1 LYLPRLKD
9 DIVFQSTLNK
19 GSGSK
24 EFFGF
29 AYGKKDDEY
38 NSFSFGKSTS
48 PLLETLLLI
57 EPSAACKYE
66 ESQKPV
72 IVEQPIQ
79 IDPVPSDKVV
89 PPLPPIDSIPSA
101 QSLKTHFYANIELDS
116 LVAKK
121 QFADLVDEV
130 ILQFTSKPGVKMKIS
145 LEIEAESA
153 TGFDDSLQRAVK
165 ENCNVMKFRN
175 AEFE

>member
-1 LYLPRLKD
+1 MVTYVEVD
-9 DIVFQSTLNK
+9 STQTVIEK
-19 GSGSK
+19 KIESK
-24 EFFGF
+24 
-29 AYGKKDDEY
+29 
-38 NSFSFGKSTS
+38 NT
-48 PLLETLLLI
+48 ETV
-57 EPSAACKYE
+57 ESAIRK
-66 ESQKPV
+66 
-72 IVEQPIQ
+72 
-79 IDPVPSDKVV
+79 
-89 PPLPPIDSIPSA
+89 
-101 QSLKTHFYANIELDS
+101 HFYASIELDS

-165 ENCNVMKFRN
+165 ENCNVMKFKN